1 MIDCATGYWCDFY
14 GVVHKNKANRRKLL
28 ALFVVYRVIHGAAWY
43 ICRIE
48 TDLLNP
54 ASVLVLNS
62 PSLVL
67 PCPYLPSVETYPQT

>member
-14 GVVHKNKANRRKLL
+14 GVVHKHRASRRKLL
-28 ALFVVYRVIHGAAWY
+28 ALFFVYRVIHGVA
-43 ICRIE
+43 CRIE
-48 TDLLNP
+48 TDVLNP